1 MIPNIVHFV
10 WLTGPNSREFSFI
23 NYLAVRAAHTHQK
36 GARVLMHVNA
46 EPIGNIN
53 WERIRPYVEMVP
65 VDPPTTHNDYDL
77 THVQY
82 QSDVLRLQI
91 LLKHGGVYLDTDMI
105 LLRPLRSDYKEP
117 CVLSPDTVENPR
129 SINAGLIMAEP
140 GSEFIRRWLDAFEVN
155 KTWAF
160 GAVKLPWELI
170 QENPSGVTLTH
181 ARDFLPFDWKDK
193 SILTPGDRFGD
204 ATCVHM
210 WETIWADD
218 LRHIDD
224 QYLRTSDSEFARLFR
239 QYAWHPRICVYAI
252 SKNEEMFVDR
262 FCDAASDADLILIAD
277 TGSTDRTVE
286 LAEKAWA
293 TKVQHIHISPWRF
306 DLARNAALALVPKDI
321 DICVSL
327 DLDEELQPGWREEIE
342 RVWSYG
348 TTRLRYKFDW
358 GVGIVF
364 YYEKIH
370 GRNGYK
376 WHHPCHEYPV
386 PDRLQER
393 WARTDML
400 LVVHKPDPTKSRGQY
415 LDLLRVSVK
424 EDPQDPRNA
433 FYYARELSFNAR
445 WHDAITECKRYLEL
459 PGATWDGERCYAMR
473 VISRSYQAL
482 GDTHGALNWARRATA
497 EAPNT
502 REPWCEVAM
511 LSYMTHRWAEC
522 YGAAMSA
529 LAITD
534 RELVYT
540 CDPEVWSA
548 QPHDLAAISAWHLG
562 LKEQALEHANN
573 ALSFKP
579 DDERLKGNVSMMQPI
594 GDGIDDNG

>member
-1 MIPNIVHFV
+1 LIPNTVHFV

-23 NYLAVRAAHTHQK
+23 NYLAVRAAHTRQE

-46 EPIGNIN
+46 EPVGNIN
-53 WERIRPYVEMVP
+53 WERIRPYVEMVG
-65 VDPPTTHNDYDL
+65 VDPPTTFNDYAL

-91 LLKHGGVYLDTDMI
+91 LLEHGGIYLDTDM
-105 LLRPLRSDYKEP
+105 LLIRPVDIAYVGD
-117 CVLSPDTVENPR
+117 CVLSPDTLENPR
-129 SINAGLIMAEP
+129 SINAGIIMAAP
-140 GSEFIRRWLDAFEVN
+140 GSPFIRRWLDAFEVN

-160 GAVKLPWELI
+160 GAVVLPWELI
-170 QENPSGVTLTH
+170 QEDDTGVVLTS
-181 ARDFLPFDWKDK
+181 ADDFLPFGWKDK
-193 SILTPGDRFGD
+193 SILTPEGNFSH
-204 ATCVHM
+204 AYCVHM
-210 WETIWADD
+210 WETIWGGD
-218 LRHIDD
+218 LNRIDD
-224 QYLRTSDSEFARLFR
+224 HYLRTSKSEFARLFR
-239 QYAWHPRICVYAI
+239 EYAWKPKICVYAI
-252 SKNEEMFVDR
+252 SKNEEMFVNR
-262 FCDAASDADLILIAD
+262 FCKSAADADMILIAD
-277 TGSTDRTVE
+277 TGSTDGTVA
-286 LAEKAWA
+286 LAKANGA
-293 TKVQHIHISPWRF
+293 YVPEIYISPWRF
-306 DLARNAALALVPKDI
+306 DLARNAALSLIPKDV

-348 TTRLRYKFDW
+348 TTRLKYKFDW

-370 GRNGYK
+370 GRSGYK

-386 PDRLQER
+386 PDRITEL

-400 LVVHKPDPTKSRGQY
+400 LVIHKPDPTKSRGQY
-415 LDLLRVSVK
+415 LDLLRISIE
-424 EDPQDPRNA
+424 EDPTDPRNA
-433 FYYARELSFNAR
+433 FYYARELSFSAR
-445 WHDAITECKRYLEL
+445 WHDAIAECKRYLAL

-482 GDTHGALNWARRATA
+482 GNTAEALNWARRATA

-511 LSYMTHRWAEC
+511 LAFMTQRWPEC
-522 YGAAMSA
+522 YGAAISA

-540 CDPEVWSA
+540 CDPAVWEA
-548 QPHDLAAISAWHLG
+548 QPHDLASIAAWHLG
-562 LKEQALEHANN
+562 LKAKATEHAEC
-573 ALSFKP
+573 ALAFEP
-579 DDERLKGNVSMMQPI
+579 DNERLKANLAMMQ
-594 GDGIDDNG
+594 DADNVGVA